1 MPEHESAAPTSTAF
15 SSLGSLMSII
25 IFLKASFSGEN
36 IFRISFIETET
47 LPIEIEIKNVTAR
60 VKNKENIMV
69 IFLDNNK

>member
-1 MPEHESAAPTSTAF
+1 MPEHESAAPTSIAF

-36 IFRISFIETET
+36 KLRISFRDTET

-60 VKNKENIMV
+60 IKNKENIMV